1 MRHRILLGHGHLRER
16 FRRSVRDEDRIES
29 ESATPT
35 LALRDRPSAFP
46 VEDLVIVGRP
56 QEEDGLEPCGPA
68 PSPSQELQDPGTPE
82 ALVYVRR
89 IHARE
94 AAEFFDEQPGVVDE
108 VVAAE
113 LVVED
118 RRGEP
123 DDLFE
128 AVRLDLGIGAVLV
141 DEFDADVAQLR
152 RDLAELALV
161 RRDEGDQVYRPRD
174 SISLTFAM
182 TASASFPIVSR

>member
-1 MRHRILLGHGHLRER
+1 
-16 FRRSVRDEDRIES
+16 
-29 ESATPT
+29 
-35 LALRDRPSAFP
+35 

-56 QEEDGLEPCGPA
+56 QEEDGLEPCGA
-68 PSPSQELQDPGTPE
+68 VPSPLQELQDPGTPE

>member
-1 MRHRILLGHGHLRER
+1 L
-16 FRRSVRDEDRIES
+16 
-29 ESATPT
+29 
-35 LALRDRPSAFP
+35 
-46 VEDLVIVGRP
+46 
-56 QEEDGLEPCGPA
+56 
-68 PSPSQELQDPGTPE
+68 QELQDPGTPE

-108 VVAAE
+108 VVAAD